1 MTRFSRLLM
10 TSTRAIQVYRGEKP
24 QTLGGKATLDCSLN
38 FSSFTR
44 VARLSTG
51 VRLIK
56 KEDKRKKKRERE
68 RERERD
74 IGSDG
79 GRSKRSKIR

>member
-1 MTRFSRLLM
+1 MYTQ
-10 TSTRAIQVYRGEKP
+10 A
-24 QTLGGKATLDCSLN
+24 LGGKATLDCSLN

-68 RERERD
+68 RERETLAATVVDRSD
-74 IGSDG
+74 RRFADG
-79 GRSKRSKIR
+79 GLARG